1 MSEESWVLKAREPR
15 HRVPEERVGSFACI
29 RVVRGQAAP
38 REFHAAGRAFTLL
51 ELLVVIAIIG
61 VLAGLLLPVLA
72 RVKGKGRSI
81 SCTSNIKQLGL
92 AFTMY
97 LGEMN
102 DQFPAPASRTAFGP
116 MPEDWIHWQANRDV
130 RQSVVARY
138 ISSEVFTT
146 NLFRCAADFDS
157 WKLEQNRAT
166 NPYIFSFSFTSY
178 NVTNYNGT
186 NSVNAG
192 MSMALGRNR
201 TVLPF
206 SLHSVVNPS
215 GKIMLA
221 EEDRVRS
228 GLNDGRWL
236 PTVNPVS
243 TRHER
248 KGSVAFVDGHVQVV
262 DPPFS
267 MDPRNSLPSAQ

>member
-1 MSEESWVLKAREPR
+1 MVQK
-15 HRVPEERVGSFACI
+15 
-29 RVVRGQAAP
+29 RGL
-38 REFHAAGRAFTLL
+38 TLL

-61 VLAGLLLPVLA
+61 TLAAVLLPVLSRA
-72 RVKGKGRSI
+72 KGKARST
-81 SCTSNIKQLGL
+81 SCSGNLKQLGL

-97 LGEMN
+97 LAESN
-102 DQFPAPASRTAFGP
+102 EQFPAPASRTAFGP
-116 MPEDWIHWQANRDV
+116 MPEDWIHWQANRDP
-130 RQSVVARY
+130 RQSVIARY
-138 ISSEVFTT
+138 ISSDVFTT

-166 NPYIFSFSFTSY
+166 NPYIYSFSFTSY

-201 TVLPF
+201 AVLPF
-206 SLHSVVNPS
+206 SLQAVVNPS

-243 TRHER
+243 TRHEM
-248 KGSVAFVDGHVQVV
+248 KGNVAFVDGHVQVV
-262 DPPFS
+262 DQRFS